1 MLSSFKL
8 DSKEVSL
15 LPSTQMTCP
24 RRSSKEEGQ
33 EQQRGHDW
41 AGLETWG
48 SLTSKTSGAK
58 CAGACLPG
66 SSSQARRP
74 KEERSAKMKC
84 PLSWQMEAGG
94 SRPFPP
100 LRDGFCG
107 LEVRWVVGSCCEW
120 SPPCPR
126 LCRSAAVRPCK
137 VGCEPSRGNGIYS
150 SGTFLAA
157 LLGIKG

>member
-8 DSKEVSL
+8 DLKEVSL
-15 LPSTQMTCP
+15 PPSTQMTCP

-33 EQQRGHDW
+33 EQLRGHDW

-66 SSSQARRP
+66 STGRARGP
-74 KEERSAKMKC
+74 KEKHSAKMKC
-84 PLSWQMEAGG
+84 PFSWQTETGG

-100 LRDGFCG
+100 LRDGLCRA
-107 LEVRWVVGSCCEW
+107 EVGWVVGSCCL
-120 SPPCPR
+120 SGAFLARGFAGVQLR
-126 LCRSAAVRPCK
+126 LCEAGR
-137 VGCEPSRGNGIYS
+137 EPSRGNDRYS
-150 SGTFLAA
+150 SGTFPAA